1 MAQLII
7 GIIVLALAI
16 QYWPITLLI
25 IIAAI
30 VISNLSKEDKNKKTN
45 TYSTPKTGY
54 ASIQYGYGNSYK
66 PSNIDK
72 TARFYG
78 KNETLTLFGH
88 TIQNPLVYVSDSNRS
103 GRDLPHLISTKLSVS
118 YNSSYANL
126 GYWPS
131 YSGLQSHERGIYLKW
146 LQEGKTSPEINIGF
160 VFIYFYGLEYRAI
173 VEEKD
178 FKDVLFE
185 VMRLYEIYNNKS
197 GSFASYS
204 LNFIQYLIFKIQ
216 NFSEEEKNRLIEF
229 INKIELSYYFD
240 KASIFTCL
248 LGDFEIQKDDV
259 YKVATCSRELQYA
272 HSTNYNSVNVFQLY
286 FTKLIENEN
295 KFAELKNNETYEYR
309 TASSLMINEKVKYN
323 KVSISN
329 NIKELWNKAYADLNK
344 FVHTTQR
351 KKSDGTSQKL
361 TKVERYNYLPSLL
374 KEHFPHP
381 KEKDITK
388 LLKDNK
394 FKIEPISKFVNI
406 MGLPYE
412 EKISLKQSKT
422 LAESYHSAGY
432 LIEPDARIINKCY
445 KPDDKV
451 IVYKPDNIVSFEEY
465 NSEKYSTASIFTD
478 LGFKV
483 SIADN
488 NICDKEIKYILD
500 FVTEKFDMDEIT
512 KERLMHRMLLAREQ
526 DINISGLLKKITEN
540 AALEDL
546 QSLGKYF
553 VCIAAADGFILPE
566 ELEIVKKY
574 FKQMRLT
581 EDYLDTLLSEFK
593 SNTDAPVLIKEV
605 ESTTKSGSII
615 PKPVESVSDEVQTN
629 KALILDKEKISNI
642 LADTSN
648 VQRVLHDI
656 FSAEDG
662 TECIVEEPDEVE
674 VADESYL
681 ESNYMDFINFLL
693 EKSEWAEFELLG
705 ICQNLGLML
714 NSAIDK
720 INEWAD
726 ENFGDFLIE
735 EDDGK
740 YQINNDIAVMVK
752 NQEKELELV

>member
-1 MAQLII
+1 MAQFLIA
-7 GIIVLALAI
+7 IIILALAI
-16 QYWPITLLI
+16 QFWPITLFI
-25 IIAAI
+25 IIVAI
-30 VISNLSKEDKNKKTN
+30 FASNLSKEDKNRKTK

-54 ASIQYGYGNSYK
+54 ASIQYGYGNSYRH
-66 PSNIDK
+66 SNIDK
-72 TARFYG
+72 MTKFYG

-88 TIQNPLVYVSDSNRS
+88 TIQNPLVYMSDANITGS
-103 GRDLPHLISTKLSVS
+103 DLPHLILTKLPVSHVSCSV
-118 YNSSYANL
+118 NL

-131 YSGLQSHERGIYLKW
+131 YSGLEENERGIYLKW
-146 LQEGKTSPEINIGF
+146 LQEGKTNPEINIGF

-173 VEEKD
+173 SEEKD
-178 FKDVLFE
+178 LNDILFE
-185 VMRLYEIYNNKS
+185 VMRLYEIYADKS
-197 GSFASYS
+197 GSFSSYS
-204 LNFIQYLIFKIQ
+204 LKFIQYLIFKIK

-248 LGDFEIQKDDV
+248 LNDFEIQKDDV
-259 YKVATCSRELQYA
+259 YKVANCSRELQYA

-286 FTKLIENEN
+286 FTKLIENEIQ
-295 KFAELKNNETYEYR
+295 FVELKNNETYEYR
-309 TASSLMINEKVKYN
+309 TASSLMINAKVKYN

-351 KKSDGTSQKL
+351 KKADGTSQKL
-361 TKVERYNYLPSLL
+361 TKVERYNYLPFLL

-394 FKIEPISKFVNI
+394 SKIETVSKLVNI

-422 LAESYHSAGY
+422 LAESYNSAGY
-432 LIEPDARIINKCY
+432 LVEPDARIINKCY
-445 KPDDKV
+445 KTDDKV
-451 IVYKPDNIVSFEEY
+451 IIYKPSEIVNFEEY
-465 NSEKYSTASIFTD
+465 NFENYSTASIFTD
-478 LGFKV
+478 LGLKV
-483 SIADN
+483 SVADN

-500 FVTEKFDMDEIT
+500 FVTEKFDIDEIT
-512 KERLMHRMLLAREQ
+512 QERLMHRILLAREQ

-540 AALEDL
+540 AAIEDI

-553 VCIAAADGFILPE
+553 VCIATSDGVLLAE
-566 ELEIVKKY
+566 ELEVVKKY

-581 EDYLDTLLSEFK
+581 EEYLESLLTEFTSIDT
-593 SNTDAPVLIKEV
+593 PILIKES
-605 ESTTKSGSII
+605 ESVAKSGSII
-615 PKPVESVSDEVQTN
+615 PKPTESISDEVQIN
-629 KALILDKEKISNI
+629 KAIILDKEKISDI

-648 VQRVLHDI
+648 VQRVLHNI
-656 FSAEDG
+656 FSAENKA
-662 TECIVEEPDEVE
+662 ECIVEEPDEVE
-674 VADESYL
+674 VVDENYL
-681 ESNYMDFINFLL
+681 ESNYIDFINFLL

-705 ICQNLGLML
+705 ICQSLGLML

-720 INEWAD
+720 INEWTD

-735 EDDGK
+735 EDGDK
-740 YQINNDIAVMVK
+740 YQINNEIAAMVK